1 MAKINFYQQGQL
13 ASAAV
18 GTPGQFTA
26 GSQAL
31 GNVAQGAGHIADS
44 VQAIGNAIFGDQ
56 LAERRRRE
64 AEARAAD
71 KQIADADMASY
82 ISDKVGEAD
91 IEYTKAYSEV
101 QAQYQNNTD
110 GAAKAFE
117 ERARAIREHY
127 VSAETA
133 PLKKA
138 KVNEHLASKSA
149 TYIGNINQWTQGRQ
163 IPIMKDRL
171 VNMAGNFSI
180 AISDPNMSAAEV
192 GQRYQEFVQQ
202 NLPNYQFTEGA
213 AAQIEMR
220 KALEPAI
227 INYLQATALNRP
239 ELLEART
246 KAFAGGGMLDPSKL
260 LAIVDEQKRLAHS
273 AEANRIAALHTS
285 QADAQYGS
293 TSEVIQASPD
303 GDPKNA
309 NPEDLVAIHKKWG
322 PKLSPE
328 ANNRLAKDIKEATT
342 QSGKNAIKLAD
353 LQDQQKI
360 VANFATHAAREEKL
374 AAIVVANFANQSKE
388 LKAAS
393 KDQWPAIIERNQLLA
408 DQYEDSYKLLKRTAS
423 LITDPNTRKLAEMHL
438 ISTDNRFDKIR
449 AKTGGSAL
457 AQQTEAKKE
466 MLFSRLTRPA
476 NISPDPKHPV
486 FPDAKTGAIFDY
498 FYKNMF
504 YDYMTHAKPTQED
517 VDSMIRDPKVMNKL
531 RAHLT
536 KQAYQGMVN
545 FKILDY

>member
-71 KQIADADMASY
+71 KQIADADRASY
-82 ISDKVGEAD
+82 VSDKVGEAD

-101 QAQYQNNTD
+101 QAAHQNNTD
-110 GAAKAFE
+110 GAAKTFE
-117 ERARAIREHY
+117 EQARAIRERY
-127 VSAETA
+127 VSAETD

-138 KVNEHLASKSA
+138 LVNEHLASKTSS
-149 TYIGNINQWTQGRQ
+149 YIGNINQWTQSRQ
-163 IPIMKDRL
+163 IPMMKDRL
-171 VNMAGNFSI
+171 VNMAGNFSR

-192 GQRYQEFVQQ
+192 GSRYQEFVQQ
-202 NLPNYQFTEGA
+202 NLPHYEFTEGA
-213 AAQIEMR
+213 AAPYEIR

-227 INYLQATALNRP
+227 IQYLTSTALKRP
-239 ELLEART
+239 ELLEARI
-246 KAFAGGGMLDPSKL
+246 KAFDGGGMLDPSKIL
-260 LAIVDEQKRLAHS
+260 SIVNEQKRLAHS

-293 TSEVIQASPD
+293 TAEVIQASPD

-309 NPEDLVAIHKKWG
+309 NPEDLIAIQKKWG

-342 QSGKNAIKLAD
+342 QSGKKALSLAEI
-353 LQDQQKI
+353 QDQQMI
-360 VANFATHAAREEKL
+360 VKGFAQHAANEEKL
-374 AAIVVANFANQSKE
+374 AGRISAALSTLPKDLKNASKE
-388 LKAAS
+388 E
-393 KDQWPAIIERNQLLA
+393 QTTIIQRNQLLI
-408 DQYEDSYKLLKRTAS
+408 DQYEDAYKALNAVKNS
-423 LITDPNTRKLAEMHL
+423 ITDPKTKDMAQLHLIAASDRFGSLRAKLAN
-438 ISTDNRFDKIR
+438 S
-449 AKTGGSAL
+449 
-457 AQQTEAKKE
+457 
-466 MLFSRLTRPA
+466 PA
-476 NISPDPKHPV
+476 GIQAEQIKNSLYSKLYPPNMY
-486 FPDAKTGAIFDY
+486 PDAKTQAVYNY
-498 FYKNMF
+498 FHKSVFYEYLQKKNLTTEDMKTLLSSQR
-504 YDYMTHAKPTQED
+504 YIDALRTTLARNAHA
-517 VDSMIRDPKVMNKL
+517 
-531 RAHLT
+531 
-536 KQAYQGMVN
+536 GMVN
-545 FKILDY
+545 FKVLPH

>member
-26 GSQAL
+26 GSQTL

-44 VQAIGNAIFGDQ
+44 IQAVGNAIFGDQ

-71 KQIADADMASY
+71 KQIADADRASY

-91 IEYTKAYSEV
+91 IEYTKAYSET
-101 QAQYQNNTD
+101 QAAHQNNTD
-110 GAAKAFE
+110 GAAKTFE
-117 ERARAIREHY
+117 EQARAIRERY
-127 VSAETA
+127 VSAETD

-138 KVNEHLASKSA
+138 LVNEHLASKTAS
-149 TYIGNINQWTQGRQ
+149 YIGNINQWSQGRQ

-213 AAQIEMR
+213 AAPIEMR

-260 LAIVDEQKRLAHS
+260 LSIVDEQKRLAHS

-293 TSEVIQASPD
+293 SAEVIQASPD

-309 NPEDLVAIHKKWG
+309 NPEDLVAIQKKWG

-342 QSGKNAIKLAD
+342 QSGKKALSLAEV
-353 LQDQQKI
+353 QDQQTI
-360 VANFATHAAREEKL
+360 VKGFAQHAANEEKL
-374 AAIVVANFANQSKE
+374 AGRISANLASLPKDLKNASKE
-388 LKAAS
+388 E
-393 KDQWPAIIERNQLLA
+393 QTRIIQQNQLLL
-408 DQYEDSYKLLKRTAS
+408 DQYEDAYKALNAVKNS
-423 LITDPNTRKLAEMHL
+423 ITDPKTKDMAQLHL
-438 ISTDNRFDKIR
+438 IAASERFGSLR
-449 AKTGGSAL
+449 AKLSNSQAGR
-457 AQQTEAKKE
+457 EAEDIKNTLYGKVY
-466 MLFSRLTRPA
+466 PA
-476 NISPDPKHPV
+476 NM
-486 FPDAKTGAIFDY
+486 FPDAKTQATYNY
-498 FYKNMF
+498 FHKSVFYETLQNMNITPDKMKLLVQDQKALQAFKNVL
-504 YDYMTHAKPTQED
+504 AK
-517 VDSMIRDPKVMNKL
+517 K
-531 RAHLT
+531 AHS
-536 KQAYQGMVN
+536 GMVN
-545 FKILDY
+545 FGILPH